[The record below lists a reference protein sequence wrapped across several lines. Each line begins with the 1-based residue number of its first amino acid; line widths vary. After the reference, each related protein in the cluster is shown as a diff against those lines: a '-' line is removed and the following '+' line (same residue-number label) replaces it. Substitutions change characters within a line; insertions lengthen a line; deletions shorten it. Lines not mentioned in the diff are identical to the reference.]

1 MEILAKNRAYLRGLG
16 AKLKPSLNLGKSE
29 VDDSFLHALDRA
41 LDAHELVKIKVL
53 QNNEDSLDDIIS
65 LIKEKTKCGLV
76 AITGKTILLYRSNKK
91 NPQIVLPR

>member
-16 AKLKPSLNLGKSE
+16 AKLRPSLNLGKSE